1 MKLTKEQLS
10 YSIVNGEV
18 TIHEI
23 WNHLLSEES
32 IRVLEYPSHI
42 ERKRVTKITLNYS
55 DFSFSGWEKQ
65 LKKIIVPSGCYVINN
80 LPSYLNVTIEY
91 K

>member
-1 MKLTKEQLS
+1 MKLTKNQLR
-10 YSIVNGEV
+10 YSIENGEV

-23 WNHLLSEES
+23 WNHMLSEES

-42 ERKRVTKITLNYS
+42 DRKRVTKITLNYD
-55 DFSFSGWEKQ
+55 DFSWWGKQ
-65 LKKIIVPSGCYVINN
+65 LKKIIVPSGCYLING
-80 LPSYLNVTIEY
+80 LPLCWTVTIEY